1 MDLFKST
8 LAIATAGFVA
18 LGITSVSTASAET
31 LRVAHSSN
39 PGQSVYIYW
48 DELAKRVNERAG
60 GALELKVFPSGQL
73 GGDEQVLRGM
83 GSGTIHMG
91 SNASSNMSIVSDA
104 YSWGDLPYI
113 FKSADGAQA
122 AFNDPAVMAHI
133 GKKMR
138 TDANTVVLGHIEV
151 GGFRVL
157 INTKRQLKSPADVR
171 GMKFRMLA
179 NPIDQALLASWGA
192 SPVPMPWSETF
203 VSIEQGIADG
213 LQLQPQAIR
222 GFGFDKMIRHG
233 TYTDTLMTVHV
244 AQINADT
251 WDALSDE
258 LKGIVQT
265 ASDEALEVANGADRA
280 AIARLTE
287 ELKENN
293 VELYKPTDEEFVQWR
308 DAAMGIWDQFTGNM
322 DADILARVQAVQE

>member
-1 MDLFKST
+1 MNFFKST
-8 LAIATAGFVA
+8 ITLATASFVA
-18 LGITSVSTASAET
+18 LGLADATPVDAET

-48 DELAKRVNERAG
+48 DELAKRVNDQAD
-60 GALELKVFPSGQL
+60 GALELQVFPSGQL
-73 GGDEQVLRGM
+73 GGDEQILRGL

-104 YSWGDLPYI
+104 YSWADLPYV

-122 AFNDPAVMAHI
+122 AFNDPMVTDSIA
-133 GKKMR
+133 GKMR
-138 TDANTVVLGHIEV
+138 AEANTVVLGHIEV

-157 INTKRQLKSPADVR
+157 INTKRQLKSPADVK

-179 NPIDQALLASWGA
+179 NPIDQALLSSWGA
-192 SPVPMPWSETF
+192 SPVPMSWSETF

-213 LQLQPQAIR
+213 LQLQPQAIL

-244 AQINADT
+244 AQINADI
-251 WDALSDE
+251 WDGLSDQLRE
-258 LKGIVQT
+258 IIQT
-265 ASDEALEVANGADRA
+265 ASDEALAIANAADRA
-280 AIARLTE
+280 DIERIVADLSERIE
-287 ELKENN
+287 F
-293 VELYKPTDEEFVQWR
+293 YKPTDEEFAQWR
-308 DAAMGIWDQFTGNM
+308 EAALGIWDDFTGDM
-322 DADILARVQAVQE
+322 DPATLERVQSVQE

>member
-1 MDLFKST
+1 MNLFKST
-8 LAIATAGFVA
+8 IAFATAGLLT
-18 LGITSVSTASAET
+18 LGLSGANTAHAET

-48 DELAKRVNERAG
+48 DELANRVNERAG
-60 GALELKVFPSGQL
+60 GELELQVFPSGQL
-73 GGDEQVLRGM
+73 GGDEQILRGL

-104 YSWGDLPYI
+104 YSWADLPYV

-122 AFNDPAVMAHI
+122 AFNDPMVTEFIA
-133 GKKMR
+133 GKMR
-138 TDANTVVLGHIEV
+138 AEANTVVLGHIEV

-157 INTKRQLKSPADVR
+157 INTKRQLKSPADVQ

-192 SPVPMPWSETF
+192 SPVPMSWSETF
-203 VSIEQGIADG
+203 VSVEQGIADG
-213 LQLQPQAIR
+213 LQLQPQAIL

-251 WDALSDE
+251 WDGLTDE
-258 LKGIVQT
+258 LKNIVQT
-265 ASDEALEVANGADRA
+265 ASDEALEIANAADRA
-280 AIARLTE
+280 DIERITSELSTRIDFYVPTE
-287 ELKENN
+287 
-293 VELYKPTDEEFVQWR
+293 DEFAQWR
-308 DAAMGIWDQFTGNM
+308 NAALGIWDDFTGDMNPE
-322 DADILARVQAVQE
+322 ILARVQAVQE